1 MNMLTT
7 IELFA
12 VLISGIYGVLLACR
26 KQLDAVGIFTV
37 AFTVAFGGGTLRD
50 LLLDRRPFFWIENDH
65 YVMMVMAVT
74 LIGAFLP
81 RGLLKLERFLAI
93 PDALGLALFSI
104 VGTGFAM
111 EAGTSPFIAAIFG
124 VITGTFGGVI
134 AEVICNEIPSLFRSA
149 PLYAICSFSGSCVY
163 LAARVLTQ
171 HENASIF
178 LGVLVVVVFR
188 WSALRWNIRL
198 PNASLDPR

>member
-1 MNMLTT
+1 MNMLTS
-7 IELFA
+7 IEFLA

-26 KQLDAVGIFTV
+26 KQFDAVGIFTV

-50 LLLDRRPFFWIENDH
+50 ILLDRRPLFWIENDH
-65 YVMMVMAVT
+65 YVMMVMGVT

-81 RGLLKLERFLAI
+81 RGLVKMERFLAI

-149 PLYAICSFSGSCVY
+149 PLYAICSFSGSSVY
-163 LAARVLTQ
+163 LVSRAITEHDNV
-171 HENASIF
+171 SIL
-178 LGVLVVVVFR
+178 LGVIVVVGFR
-188 WSALRWNIRL
+188 WTALRWNIQL
-198 PNASLDPR
+198 PNASLDSK

>member
-1 MNMLTT
+1 MLTT
-7 IELFA
+7 IEFLA

-26 KQLDAVGIFTV
+26 KQLDAVGVFTV

-50 LLLDRRPFFWIENDH
+50 ILLDRRPLFWIENDH
-65 YVMMVMAVT
+65 YVMMVLGVS

-81 RGLLKLERFLAI
+81 RGIVRLERFLAI

-134 AEVICNEIPSLFRSA
+134 AEVICNEIPTLFRSA
-149 PLYAICSFSGSCVY
+149 PLYAICSFTGSCVY
-163 LAARVLTQ
+163 LMARTTTE
-171 HENASIF
+171 HENLSIL
-178 LGVLVVVVFR
+178 LGVIVIVGFR
-188 WSALRWNIRL
+188 WSSLRWNIRL
-198 PNASLDPR
+198 PNASIDSK

>member
-1 MNMLTT
+1 MLTT
-7 IELFA
+7 IEFFA

-26 KQLDAVGIFTV
+26 KQFDAVGIFTV

-50 LLLDRRPFFWIENDH
+50 ILLDRRPLFWIENDH
-65 YVMMVMAVT
+65 YVMMVMGVT
-74 LIGAFLP
+74 LIGALFP
-81 RGLLKLERFLAI
+81 RGLVKMDRFLAI

-111 EAGTSPFIAAIFG
+111 EAGTSPFIAACFG

-149 PLYAICSFSGSCVY
+149 PLYAICSFTGSCVY
-163 LAARVLTQ
+163 LIARTVTDHGNL
-171 HENASIF
+171 SIL
-178 LGVLVVVVFR
+178 LGVVVIIGFR
-188 WSALRWNIRL
+188 WSALRWNIQL
-198 PNASLDPR
+198 PNASLDPK